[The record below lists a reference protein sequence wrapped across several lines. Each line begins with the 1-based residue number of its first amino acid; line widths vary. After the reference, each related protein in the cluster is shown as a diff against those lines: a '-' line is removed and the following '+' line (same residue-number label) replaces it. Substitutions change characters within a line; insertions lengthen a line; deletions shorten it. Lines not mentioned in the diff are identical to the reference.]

1 MGTRATPPEPVLLRP
16 VLAATDRM
24 RAGLRVGVLV
34 LALLIP
40 GALVTALHT
49 AGTTDRIRSGE
60 RESAGAA
67 VIRPALLALAGTAA
81 GQPADQNAVRA
92 AVAAHPELGL
102 DFDPPADRIALAR
115 ALATLITE
123 AGDAAGLNLDPDP
136 DSAALLDAEVVQ
148 LPRALVAAAEAAG
161 GGAAAADGAV
171 RGSALTGAAQSL
183 RYDVTT
189 ALEHTADDRL
199 AADLAPLGPAADAMA
214 ALAGTLT
221 GTPATSDRGGPA
233 ATPAEAAA
241 VADTARAAAGPLA
254 DALQRLLDARIDGL
268 AGRRSVVL
276 TLATAGFLIAVWFAA
291 GVLWRT
297 RRDLARTVSGV
308 TAIADGDL
316 APQALPAGR
325 DEFGDIGR
333 ALEIART
340 RLTGRET
347 EVREAQAAREEQ
359 LRISFLHQRQA
370 ELRLRDRA
378 QSIIDE
384 STTVIAEELREV
396 TVQVA
401 DVRRAADTID
411 DEISAADAAT
421 SAVVGH
427 ARRAEQVISSLE
439 RSLRRVAATAELVQ
453 GIAGQTR
460 LLALNATIEAAR
472 AGELGLGFTV
482 VADEVKEL
490 ATTTSRSTEQIAE
503 TIEEL
508 ERDTAEMAGTISA
521 MVAGIGGVGDA
532 ATALRSTAGEQGA
545 VVGRLADRMGH
556 TIERVEEMSGLAA
569 QLERR
574 QSDRITATG
583 TAELRVA
590 GSPEPVPATL
600 VNLSAGGMRV
610 QLDPGEGRRVADGEL
625 VDTHLGPDRI
635 AVQARVVNRD
645 GDQIGLQF
653 LVTDDALARR
663 IEDYLDGLLT

>member
-24 RAGLRVGVLV
+24 RAGPRTGVLM

-40 GALVTALHT
+40 AVLVTALYT
-49 AGTTDRIRSGE
+49 AGATDRIRSGE
-60 RESAGAA
+60 RELAGAA
-67 VIRPALLALAGTAA
+67 VVRPALLALAGTAA
-81 GQPADQNAVRA
+81 GQPADRNAVRA
-92 AVAAHPELGL
+92 AVAAHPGLGL
-102 DFDPPADRIALAR
+102 DFDPPADRVGLAR

-123 AGDAAGLNLDPDP
+123 AGDAAGLTVDPDR
-136 DSAALLDAEVVQ
+136 DAAALLDAQLVQ
-148 LPRALVAAAEAAG
+148 LPRALVAATEAAT
-161 GGAAAADGAV
+161 GGAPAERAIRAAALTD
-171 RGSALTGAAQSL
+171 SAQGL
-183 RYDVTT
+183 RYDVGA

-199 AADLAPLGPAADAMA
+199 ATDLAPLGGAADAVA

-221 GTPATSDRGGPA
+221 GTPAGATASAVDPA
-233 ATPAEAAA
+233 ATAEAA
-241 VADTARAAAGPLA
+241 RAATGPLA
-254 DALQRLLDARIDGL
+254 DALRRLLDARIDGL
-268 AGRRSVVL
+268 AGRRLGVL
-276 TLATAGFLIAVWFAA
+276 TLAAAGFLIAVWFAA

-297 RRDLARTVSGV
+297 RRDVARTVSGV
-308 TAIADGDL
+308 TAIAGGDL
-316 APQALPAGR
+316 SPQALPAGR

-333 ALEIART
+333 ALELART
-340 RLTGRET
+340 GLSGRET
-347 EVREAQAAREEQ
+347 QVREAQAAREEQ

-401 DVRRAADTID
+401 DVRRAAGTID
-411 DEISAADAAT
+411 NEISAADAAT

-439 RSLRRVAATAELVQ
+439 HSLRRVAATAELVQ

-545 VVGRLADRMGH
+545 VVGRLADRMGR
-556 TIERVEEMSGLAA
+556 TIERVEEMSELAA

-590 GSPEPVPATL
+590 GSPEPVPVTL
-600 VNLSAGGMRV
+600 INLSAGGMRV

-653 LVTDDALARR
+653 LVTDDAMARR

>member
-1 MGTRATPPEPVLLRP
+1 VAT
-16 VLAATDRM
+16 
-24 RAGLRVGVLV
+24 
-34 LALLIP
+34 
-40 GALVTALHT
+40 
-49 AGTTDRIRSGE
+49 
-60 RESAGAA
+60 
-67 VIRPALLALAGTAA
+67 
-81 GQPADQNAVRA
+81 
-92 AVAAHPELGL
+92 
-102 DFDPPADRIALAR
+102 
-115 ALATLITE
+115 
-123 AGDAAGLNLDPDP
+123 
-136 DSAALLDAEVVQ
+136 
-148 LPRALVAAAEAAG
+148 
-161 GGAAAADGAV
+161 
-171 RGSALTGAAQSL
+171 
-183 RYDVTT
+183 
-189 ALEHTADDRL
+189 
-199 AADLAPLGPAADAMA
+199 
-214 ALAGTLT
+214 
-221 GTPATSDRGGPA
+221 
-233 ATPAEAAA
+233 
-241 VADTARAAAGPLA
+241 GPLA

-308 TAIADGDL
+308 TAIAGGDL
-316 APQALPAGR
+316 SPQALPAGR